1 VTPEQRAARLLRWY
15 PKAWRSVYGEEF
27 AELLIADIAERP
39 RSPIRTAD
47 VARGGIVARLAG
59 AGLCGCTLEPAAQA
73 RTSLI
78 SLGWCVAIFTGFG
91 AAMWAQLTIG
101 WQWSAPDNAA
111 TAVAMVVMSAA
122 MLAFGVLVA
131 AAAAPVLW
139 SAASR
144 IARGRGP
151 HGPGQRGP
159 GYDGPGQLGPG
170 YDGPGYDG
178 PGRGGPGP
186 DGPGQGGP
194 RQGGAGQGLLGPAA
208 FVVTCALILFAGGT
222 HFGNGWPGTGGHPWA
237 GQGLVP
243 GGVAAFSWA
252 CTLWV
257 SSYWAHPGALAGF
270 PAAEL
275 AWMVLSPLAV
285 ASLVGGA
292 AALVRRTELSPRV
305 LAFEARLGTAAC
317 AVMAVFLG
325 GCCAWIVDG
334 GPGPR
339 NLFHAGAIDAAGV
352 GVLTIA
358 FLAARQ
364 AARMARAGT
373 AHAGTARAR

>member
-101 WQWSAPDNAA
+101 WQWSAPDNTA

-151 HGPGQRGP
+151 HGPGQ
-159 GYDGPGQLGPG
+159 
-170 YDGPGYDG
+170 
-178 PGRGGPGP
+178 
-186 DGPGQGGP
+186 
-194 RQGGAGQGLLGPAA
+194 LGPAA
-208 FVVTCALILFAGGT
+208 LVVACALIMFVGGT

-285 ASLVGGA
+285 AGLVGGA